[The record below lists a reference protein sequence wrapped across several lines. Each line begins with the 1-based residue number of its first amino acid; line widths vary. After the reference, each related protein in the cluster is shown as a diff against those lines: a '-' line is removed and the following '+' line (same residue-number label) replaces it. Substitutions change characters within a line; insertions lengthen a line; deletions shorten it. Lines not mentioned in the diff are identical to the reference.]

1 MKRRPTIICAIRA
14 RHQLLIGLL
23 EWEVSLQV
31 KLLRSRKV
39 QRARNNR
46 DDTVPKS
53 KALIEGLAVGDHRVK
68 RLPALRGVGDNE
80 LFDLLELMH
89 AEDAPH
95 IASCRPGLF
104 SETCRV
110 SGVFHWQLG
119 IWTLEPFIRVEC
131 RDGLFRG
138 RD

>member
-1 MKRRPTIICAIRA
+1 MRKPTIICAIRA

-23 EWEVSLQV
+23 EWEVCLQV
-31 KLLRSRKV
+31 KLLRCRKV
-39 QRARNNR
+39 QRPRNNR

-53 KALIEGLAVGDHRVK
+53 EALIEGLAVGDHRVEH
-68 RLPALRGVGDNE
+68 LPALRWVGDNE
-80 LFDLLELMH
+80 LLDLLELMH

-95 IASCRPGLF
+95 IPPCGPGLF

-119 IWTLEPFIRVEC
+119 IWTLEPLIRVEC